1 MGINPYSKKWQRLS
15 VIPGRL
21 VENIVQATCRDLLAE
36 HKLIMDKQGFNLV
49 GSIHDEAI
57 AEEHES
63 IAHGRLDEM
72 CQIMSTPLPLDRQFT
87 FRRQKVWPK
96 NVIGKCNGP

>member
-1 MGINPYSKKWQRLS
+1 
-15 VIPGRL
+15 
-21 VENIVQATCRDLLAE
+21 
-36 HKLIMDKQGFNLV
+36 MDKQGFNLV

-72 CQIMSTPLPLDRQFT
+72 CQIMSTPLPWTGNLPLGAEGMAEKRY
-87 FRRQKVWPK
+87 RKM
-96 NVIGKCNGP
+96 